1 MSLRGRSC
9 SLSKAIPNTA
19 RRLLCREE
27 HPPRNDDMPN
37 RKNMNIQ
44 NVNHLVHAYK
54 IAPWRVQRQW
64 IGNVL
69 LAVVVFAMV
78 ATLYLDVTS
87 QAAIAGR
94 EIQDLTASINV
105 SQQASADLQTQ
116 LASLTSARVMEQRA
130 LDLGFRPMESGE
142 AEYLVVPGYSVLKPD
157 ILSSVPVLQLSTL
170 TIPPEY
176 NESLLDWMDQKIAT
190 SSRGVQ

>member
-1 MSLRGRSC
+1 
-9 SLSKAIPNTA
+9 
-19 RRLLCREE
+19 
-27 HPPRNDDMPN
+27 
-37 RKNMNIQ
+37 MNIQ
-44 NVNHLVHAYK
+44 NVNHIVHAYK
-54 IAPWRVQRQW
+54 IAPWRIQRQW

-69 LAVVVFAMV
+69 LAVVALAMV

-94 EIQDLTASINV
+94 EIQDLTASITV
-105 SQQASADLQTQ
+105 SQQASVDLETQ
-116 LASLTSARVMEQRA
+116 LAALTSAHVMEQRA

-176 NESLLDWMDQKIAT
+176 TESLLDWMDTKIAN

>member
-1 MSLRGRSC
+1 
-9 SLSKAIPNTA
+9 
-19 RRLLCREE
+19 
-27 HPPRNDDMPN
+27 
-37 RKNMNIQ
+37 MNIQ
-44 NVNHLVHAYK
+44 NVNHIVHAYK
-54 IAPWRVQRQW
+54 VAPWRIQRQW
-64 IGNVL
+64 IGTVL
-69 LAVVVFAMV
+69 LAVVVLAMV

-94 EIQDLTASINV
+94 EIQDLTASISA
-105 SQQASADLQTQ
+105 SQQASADLETQ

-130 LDLGFRPMESGE
+130 LDLGFRSMEAGE

-157 ILSSVPVLQLSTL
+157 ILSSAPVLQLSTL

-190 SSRGVQ
+190 SSRGNQ